1 MEFEE
6 RLLALAFLD
15 IDRDRLQPNW
25 LNLHVYTFKV
35 NKHLNDTFT
44 GQRGDYDANKGLVVS
59 RMIPLQRS
67 V

>member
-15 IDRDRLQPNW
+15 IDRDRLPPNW

-35 NKHLNDTFT
+35 NKHFNDAFP
-44 GQRGDYDANKGLVVS
+44 GQREDPDANKGLGVS
-59 RMIPLQRS
+59 RMIPSQRS
-67 V
+67 A